1 MLVCLEAGTLGTLGS
16 PPLATAIASRD
27 PGITSG
33 GGYAV
38 PEKPAPGPQTERKP
52 SSLLGNTLPYEPTVE
67 NSKKRGKPLS
77 RGMVEMRFLS
87 TVLREKR

>member
-1 MLVCLEAGTLGTLGS
+1 MLVCIEAGALAHARIAPLG
-16 PPLATAIASRD
+16 TAIASRD

-52 SSLLGNTLPYEPTVE
+52 SSFFGNTLPYEPTVE